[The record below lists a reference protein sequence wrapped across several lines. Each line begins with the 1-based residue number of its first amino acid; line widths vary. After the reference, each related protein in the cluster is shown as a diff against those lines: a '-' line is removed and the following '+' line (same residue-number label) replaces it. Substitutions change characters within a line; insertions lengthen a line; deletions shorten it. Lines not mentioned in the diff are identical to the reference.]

1 MNWFKNLK
9 IGRKLIISFLAVAC
23 ITLLVGIV
31 GYVNMNNIEKSS
43 QKMEKSVTIPM
54 GDLESLTRNFQDIRI
69 AYRDMVLY
77 TDSAYVEKRINDRRG
92 YSAKI
97 TELAQR
103 LEPFFQ
109 STEGKKRFADFTE
122 NRKTFL
128 EDLQT
133 IERLA
138 VTDKKAGAEFIRSGR
153 LSVSGINELN
163 FIKAMVDYKI
173 AEGRKLSEEN
183 SSLAETGNVLMIS
196 FIIFGFLSAV
206 GMGLFITKLIT
217 VPVDRVLGVVSE
229 LRKGHVKLRANVEGK
244 DEISVMAQML
254 DKFTQQLEHLADA
267 MHLISRGDTSVSLPE
282 YDKDDVL
289 APALNSISST
299 LRDLVSEANQLT
311 DAALK
316 GNLRNRGNADKFQGG
331 YRDIVSGVNKTLDAV
346 SAPVA
351 DAVKAMGIIA
361 QGDLTVRMEG
371 EYAGDYLIIK
381 DSINGLAESMN
392 KAISEVRVAV
402 EATASAANQI
412 TSSSEELAA
421 GAQEQTQQ
429 TTEVAGAV
437 EEMTKTI
444 YESSHNATEAAEQ
457 SRKARAM
464 AENGKDKVEKTKNG
478 IKRIVQS
485 SAETA
490 EIITSL
496 AAKSQQIGE
505 ITQVIDDIAD
515 QTNLLALNAAIE
527 AARAGEQGRGFAVVA
542 DEVRKLAERTTK
554 ATKEI
559 ADTISE
565 IQKEAKL
572 ADQSMN
578 TASKAVS
585 DGMSLTEEVAESLG
599 NIFSETQKVSDNIMQ
614 VAAAAEQQSSAAE
627 QISKNVEGISNIT
640 QESAAGTSQIARAA
654 EDLSRLTVN
663 LQRLVSEFRLDSSN
677 TPENRRAARL
687 EADYAQRN

>member
-9 IGRKLIISFLAVAC
+9 IGRKLMISFLTVAC
-23 ITLLVGIV
+23 ITLAVGIV
-31 GYVNMNNIEKSS
+31 GYVNMNNIEEGS

-54 GDLESLTRNFQDIRI
+54 GDLESLTRNFQDIRV

-77 TDSAYVEKRINDRRG
+77 SDSAYVAKRINDRRG

-109 STEGKKRFADFTE
+109 SEEGKKRFSDFSE
-122 NRKTFL
+122 NRKVFL

-163 FIKAMVDYKI
+163 FIKAMVNYKI
-173 AEGRKLSEEN
+173 DEGRKLSEEN
-183 SSLAETGNVLMIS
+183 SSLAKTGNILMIC

-217 VPVDRVLGVVSE
+217 VPVEKVFGVVSE

-254 DKFTQQLEHLADA
+254 DKFAQQLEHLADA
-267 MHLISRGDTSVSLPE
+267 MHLISRGDTSVRVPE
-282 YDKDDVL
+282 YDKEDVL

-299 LRDLVSEANQLT
+299 LKDLVNEANQLT
-311 DAALK
+311 DGALK
-316 GNLRNRGNADKFQGG
+316 GNLKNRGNAEKFQGG

-346 SAPVA
+346 SAPIGE
-351 DAVKAMGIIA
+351 AVKAMEIIA
-361 QGDLTVRMEG
+361 QGDLTVRMDG
-371 EYAGDYLIIK
+371 EYVGDHRIIK
-381 DSINGLAESMN
+381 DSINSLAESMN

-464 AENGKDKVEKTKNG
+464 AENGKEKVEKTRIG
-478 IKRIVQS
+478 IKRIVES

-496 AAKSQQIGE
+496 ATKSQQIGE

-572 ADQSMN
+572 ADQSMD
-578 TASKAVS
+578 TSSKAVN
-585 DGMSLTEEVAESLG
+585 DGMYLTEEVAEALG
-599 NIFSETQKVSDNIMQ
+599 NIFMETQKVSDNIMQ

-663 LQRLVSEFRLDSSN
+663 LQRMVSEFRLDTTNALESRN
-677 TPENRRAARL
+677 TASLA
-687 EADYAQRN
+687 ADYAQRN

>member
-183 SSLAETGNVLMIS
+183 SSLAETGNVLMVS

-267 MHLISRGDTSVSLPE
+267 MHLISRGDTSVSVPE

-346 SAPVA
+346 SAPVV
-351 DAVKAMGIIA
+351 DAVKAIGIIA

-381 DSINGLAESMN
+381 ESINGLAESMN
-392 KAISEVRVAV
+392 KAISEVRIAV

-444 YESSHNATEAAEQ
+444 FESSHNATEAAEQ

-585 DGMSLTEEVAESLG
+585 DGMSLTEEVAVSLG